1 MNILLIGSS
10 GLLGRK
16 IFETIRQVRKLH
28 LFHNGIKKR
37 KYNLEKINNHK
48 KINIKSKPNLIIN
61 ALGFTNIDLCEK
73 DKKSYLVNVEI
84 INNIFI
90 LKKKFKLKFNFIQF
104 STDQIYDSRSKK
116 FNKENSLTVIN
127 NKYSKQKLD
136 AEKIIDVFLK
146 DLETYMNNNSL
157 NENEVKLGL
166 ALLDLF
172 DNYGDVFI
180 DNNNNKFNKNV
191 VLFFLRENTNLNT
204 KEIRVYLK
212 KYKVLYLDTLRRLN
226 NQ

>member
-1 MNILLIGSS
+1 ME
-10 GLLGRK
+10 
-16 IFETIRQVRKLH
+16 F
-28 LFHNGIKKR
+28 
-37 KYNLEKINNHK
+37 EKI
-48 KINIKSKPNLIIN
+48 
-61 ALGFTNIDLCEK
+61 
-73 DKKSYLVNVEI
+73 
-84 INNIFI
+84 
-90 LKKKFKLKFNFIQF
+90 
-104 STDQIYDSRSKK
+104 
-116 FNKENSLTVIN
+116 
-127 NKYSKQKLD
+127 D

-146 DLETYMNNNSL
+146 DLENYMKNNSL

-180 DNNNNKFNKNV
+180 DNSNNKFNKNV

-212 KYKVLYLDTLRRLN
+212 KYKVLYLDTVRKLN

>member
-1 MNILLIGSS
+1 MGQIQKEQKDLNRKVSYEDISS
-10 GLLGRK
+10 TLENRPDM
-16 IFETIRQVRKLH
+16 IYYMEFE
-28 LFHNGIKKR
+28 
-37 KYNLEKINNHK
+37 
-48 KINIKSKPNLIIN
+48 
-61 ALGFTNIDLCEK
+61 
-73 DKKSYLVNVEI
+73 
-84 INNIFI
+84 
-90 LKKKFKLKFNFIQF
+90 
-104 STDQIYDSRSKK
+104 
-116 FNKENSLTVIN
+116 
-127 NKYSKQKLD
+127 KLD

>member
-1 MNILLIGSS
+1 ME
-10 GLLGRK
+10 
-16 IFETIRQVRKLH
+16 FE
-28 LFHNGIKKR
+28 
-37 KYNLEKINNHK
+37 
-48 KINIKSKPNLIIN
+48 
-61 ALGFTNIDLCEK
+61 
-73 DKKSYLVNVEI
+73 
-84 INNIFI
+84 
-90 LKKKFKLKFNFIQF
+90 
-104 STDQIYDSRSKK
+104 
-116 FNKENSLTVIN
+116 
-127 NKYSKQKLD
+127 KLD